1 MAKKCSLLMLA
12 FVLYLIHCR
21 STIAQVQNNISAIDL
36 EALHQIKNT
45 LIDIRTTTSL
55 HFFSSWDFDSGDPCL
70 SFAGVTCS
78 SSEQP
83 RRVES
88 LVLGTGLSDSPGL
101 AGTLSP
107 FIANLTELSQLV
119 LFAGIVTGTI
129 PSQLGSLRKLR
140 VLSLTNN
147 HLTGTIP
154 ASIFALPDL
163 HTVDFSHNYLSGTIP
178 PTISAS
184 TQLKVLLLADNKI
197 SGQLPRGFPQQLL
210 HLDFSQNNIS
220 SMLPPRM
227 PASLR
232 YLSASQNRMW
242 GPLNCLESIPELVYL
257 DLSMN
262 NFSGGLPTSL
272 FQPKLTSMLLQ
283 RNNLSGGLPPL
294 SPYPYGPGS
303 IIDLS
308 HNFLTGEITG
318 VLVGVE
324 SLFLNNNQLTGTVP
338 KEYFGSLSAGK
349 TKTLYLQHNYI
360 TGFQTA
366 AGSSWPPWDSVAV
379 CLSYNC
385 MEVPVVVGKMACPSS
400 IGEQISRPA
409 YQCSAFHNRNT
420 TSKEKEDYIN

>member
-1 MAKKCSLLMLA
+1 MAKKCSLLLLA
-12 FVLYLIHCR
+12 FVLYLIHCQ
-21 STIAQVQNNISAIDL
+21 STIAQLQNKISAIDL
-36 EALHQIKNT
+36 DALHQIKNT
-45 LIDIRTTTSL
+45 LIDIHAVSSP
-55 HFFSSWDFDSGDPCL
+55 HFFSSWDFASGDPCS

-88 LVLGTGLSDSPGL
+88 LVLGTGLSGSPGF

-119 LFAGIVTGTI
+119 LFAGIVTGSI
-129 PSQLGSLRKLR
+129 PSELGSLKKLR
-140 VLSLTNN
+140 VISLTNN
-147 HLTGTIP
+147 LLTGTIP
-154 ASIFALPDL
+154 ASIFSLPDL
-163 HTVDFSHNYLSGTIP
+163 HTLDLGHNQLSGTMP

-184 TQLKVLLLADNKI
+184 IQLKVLVLADNKI
-197 SGQLPRGFPQQLL
+197 SGQLPRGFPEKLL

-220 SMLPPRM
+220 GMLPARM
-227 PASLR
+227 SASLR

-242 GPLNCLESIPELVYL
+242 GPLNCLESTLELEYL

-283 RNNLSGGLPPL
+283 RNNLSGGFPPL
-294 SPYPYGPGS
+294 APYPYGPGS

-308 HNFLTGEITG
+308 RNFLTGELTR

-324 SLFLNNNQLTGTVP
+324 SLFLNNNQLKGTVP
-338 KEYFGSLSAGK
+338 KEYFGSLSLGK

-360 TGFQTA
+360 TGFPTA
-366 AGSSWPPWDSVAV
+366 AESSWPPWDLVAV
-379 CLSYNC
+379 CISYNC
-385 MEVPVVVGKMACPSS
+385 MEVPVVVGIMACPSG

-420 TSKEKEDYIN
+420 TPKEKED